1 MVQELN
7 ELKWLLLPLYPLL
20 VVILFGGWLW
30 VRARHSR
37 FASVR
42 LKLLGMSME
51 MSFGTEARRQLREQT
66 HDKEI

>member
-20 VVILFGGWLW
+20 VIILFGGWLW
-30 VRARHSR
+30 ARAKHSR

-51 MSFGTEARRQLREQT
+51 MTMGTEARSHPRET
-66 HDKEI
+66 CDTKEN

>member
-7 ELKWLLLPLYPLL
+7 ELKWLLFPLYPLL

-30 VRARHSR
+30 VHARRSR
-37 FASVR
+37 FVSIR

-51 MSFGTEARRQLREQT
+51 MNLGTEARVQPREP
-66 HDKEI
+66 HE